1 MNTKAQGCRLL
12 LYLKLVAAA
21 QKSLLGRNLPSII
34 YSEGR
39 KGKGYMAG
47 IKVAGSDTNTN
58 THRES
63 ENY

>member
-1 MNTKAQGCRLL
+1 MQ
-12 LYLKLVAAA
+12 VA
-21 QKSLLGRNLPSII
+21 SLLEVGCSSPEISLGQESSFHY